1 MNRPAIATRA
11 RLRTNGGGAVGP
23 FALFPFAPLALVRL
37 AVLLLAAAAILL
49 ASPGR
54 ARAGQEP
61 PVWPA
66 STEAGA
72 ADTLDRE
79 TPRRTLAGFLKEGR
93 EGDFRAAA
101 GYLDLR
107 AVSPTSRDHDGP
119 ELAQKLAFILER
131 RRSLSLIKVP
141 DTPEGDP
148 TAKTPALLVVDTL
161 YASEDA
167 VPISLERVRFA
178 DGIERWLIARSTV
191 MAIPALDAV
200 YGPRPVGIPIPSSL
214 TRVTFLGNEPW
225 QWIGVAIMGFAAYA
239 LARALAWLFVR
250 VGRYFAQ
257 RTRTRAD
264 DALVE
269 SARRP
274 LRMVLGALLYR
285 LLLEPLQLTAAV
297 VEISEH
303 VTYTFLV
310 IGVAWLVLRALGVAT
325 AWLDEHAGA
334 GTDAF
339 RGRRVRTQA
348 MVLRRVASIGVAVVA
363 GSFVLLQFEFV
374 RSVGV
379 SLLASAGVV
388 SVVVGFAA
396 QRSLSA
402 IVGGVQ
408 FSFAQPV
415 RVGDQIV
422 AEGEFGEVEEI
433 YLTYAVV
440 RLWDKRR
447 LVVPITYFLEKPFQ
461 NWTRSGT
468 DLLGVVMIRV
478 DYGMPLEPAR
488 AELERVCAA
497 DPRWDK
503 TVCKLQMV
511 DVDATTAT
519 LRALVSAADAG
530 ALWDLRCSVR
540 ERLVDFVCKFE
551 GGRYLPRARGE
562 NVVVSPAP
570 SPSGGPPLTP
580 AS

>member
-1 MNRPAIATRA
+1 MA
-11 RLRTNGGGAVGP
+11 GAGASLVP
-23 FALFPFAPLALVRL
+23 FAVVQLF
-37 AVLLLAAAAILL
+37 LLAAILL
-49 ASPGR
+49 AFAGQAR
-54 ARAGQEP
+54 ARQEP
-61 PVWPA
+61 PLWPGGA
-66 STEAGA
+66 EAGA
-72 ADTLDRE
+72 SDTLDRE
-79 TPRRTLAGFLKEGR
+79 TPRRTLAGFLKESR
-93 EGDFRAAA
+93 EGDFRGAA

-107 AVSPTSRDHDGP
+107 GVAPGSRDHDGP

-131 RRSLSLIKVP
+131 RRSLSLTRVP
-141 DTPEGDP
+141 DAPEGDP
-148 TAKTPALLVVDTL
+148 TAKNPALLVVDTL
-161 YASEDA
+161 YAAEDA
-167 VPISLERVRFA
+167 VPVSLERVRFA

-214 TRVTFLGNEPW
+214 TRVTFLGNEAW

-239 LARALAWLFVR
+239 IARALAALFVR

-257 RTRTRAD
+257 RTRTKAD
-264 DALVE
+264 DQLVE

-285 LLLEPLQLTAAV
+285 LLIEPLQLTAGV
-297 VEISEH
+297 VELSEH

-310 IGVAWLVLRALGVAT
+310 IGVAWLVLRALRVGT
-325 AWLDEHAGA
+325 AWLDEHAGPSS
-334 GTDAF
+334 TDAF

-348 MVLRRVASIGVAVVA
+348 MVLRRVAGIGVAVIA

-415 RVGDQIV
+415 RVGDQIM

-478 DYGMPLEPAR
+478 DYGMPLEPVR
-488 AELERVCAA
+488 AELERICAA
-497 DPRWDK
+497 DPHWDK
-503 TVCKLQMV
+503 TVCEVQMV

-540 ERLVDFVCKFE
+540 ERLVDFVCKYE

-562 NVVVSPAP
+562 TVATSPVAP
-570 SPSGGPPLTP
+570 DRPPVTP
-580 AS
+580 LARNQ

>member
-1 MNRPAIATRA
+1 VA
-11 RLRTNGGGAVGP
+11 
-23 FALFPFAPLALVRL
+23 
-37 AVLLLAAAAILL
+37 
-49 ASPGR
+49 GR
-54 ARAGQEP
+54 ARAQDS
-61 PVWPA
+61 PVWPPSA
-66 STEAGA
+66 QAGP

-79 TPRRTLAGFLKEGR
+79 TPRRTLAGFLREGR

-107 AVSPTSRDHDGP
+107 AVAPASRDHDGP

-131 RRSLSLIKVP
+131 RRSLSLNKVP
-141 DTPEGDP
+141 DAPEGDP
-148 TAKTPALLVVDTL
+148 SAKNPSLLVVDTL
-161 YASEDA
+161 YAAEDP
-167 VPISLERVRFA
+167 VPIALERVRFA
-178 DGIERWLIARSTV
+178 DGIDRWLIARSTIS
-191 MAIPALDAV
+191 AIPALDAV
-200 YGPRPVGIPIPSSL
+200 YGPRPVGIPIPVSL
-214 TRVTFLGNEPW
+214 TRTFFGNEAW
-225 QWIGVAIMGFAAYA
+225 QWVGIAIMAIVAYA
-239 LARALAWLFVR
+239 LARTFAAMFVR
-250 VGRYFAQ
+250 LGRYFAQ
-257 RTRTRAD
+257 RTRTKAD
-264 DALVE
+264 DELIE

-274 LRMVLGALLYR
+274 LRMVMGALLYR
-285 LLLEPLQLTAAV
+285 LLLEPLQLSAV
-297 VEISEH
+297 VLEIGEH

-325 AWLDEHAGA
+325 AWLDEHAGPSLS
-334 GTDAF
+334 DAF

-478 DYGMPLEPAR
+478 DYAMPLEPAR
-488 AELERVCAA
+488 AELERICTA

-503 TVCKLQMV
+503 TVCRLQMV

-519 LRALVSAADAG
+519 LRAVVSAADAG
-530 ALWDLRCSVR
+530 ALWDLRCAVR
-540 ERLVDFVCKFE
+540 ERLVDFVSRFE
-551 GGRYLPRARGE
+551 GGRYLPRVRGE
-562 NVVVSPAP
+562 NMVTSPGQ
-570 SPSGGPPLTP
+570 S
-580 AS
+580 

>member
-1 MNRPAIATRA
+1 MNRPATAVRA
-11 RLRTNGGGAVGP
+11 WSRTIGAARKRV
-23 FALFPFAPLALVRL
+23 ALLLML
-37 AVLLLAAAAILL
+37 AVVAVAGRAAA
-49 ASPGR
+49 R
-54 ARAGQEP
+54 QEP
-61 PVWPA
+61 A
-66 STEAGA
+66 LQFGTSDAGA
-72 ADTLDRE
+72 ADILDRE
-79 TPRRTLAGFLKEGR
+79 TPRRTLAGFLREGR

-107 AVSPTSRDHDGP
+107 SVAAASRDHDGP
-119 ELAQKLAFILER
+119 DLAQKLAYILER
-131 RRSLSLIKVP
+131 RRSLSLQKIP
-141 DTPEGDP
+141 DTPDGEPG
-148 TAKTPALLVVDTL
+148 TKNPALLVVDTL
-161 YASEDA
+161 YASEDP
-167 VPISLERVRFA
+167 VPIALERVRFV
-178 DGIERWLIARSTV
+178 DGIDRWLIAPSTV
-191 MAIPALDAV
+191 AAIPALDAV

-214 TRVTFLGNEPW
+214 TRVTFLGNEAW
-225 QWIGVAIMGFAAYA
+225 QWIGVAVMAIVAYA
-239 LARALAWLFVR
+239 LARSLAAIFVR

-257 RTRTRAD
+257 RTKTKAD
-264 DALVE
+264 DELVE

-274 LRMVLGALLYR
+274 LRMVVGALLYR
-285 LLLEPLQLTAAV
+285 VLLEPLQLSSV
-297 VEISEH
+297 VLEAGEH
-303 VTYTFLV
+303 VTYTILV
-310 IGVAWLVLRALGVAT
+310 IGIAWLLLRALGVAT
-325 AWLDEHAGA
+325 AWLDEQTG
-334 GTDAF
+334 GTAADAF

-348 MVLRRVASIGVAVVA
+348 MVLRRVASIGVGVVA
-363 GSFVLLQFEFV
+363 ASFVLLQFEFV

-468 DLLGVVMIRV
+468 DLLGVVMLRV
-478 DYGMPLEPAR
+478 DYGTPLAPVR
-488 AELERVCAA
+488 AELERICKE

-503 TVCKLQMV
+503 TICKLQMV
-511 DVDATTAT
+511 DVDATAAT
-519 LRALVSAADAG
+519 LRALVSAGDAG
-530 ALWDLRCSVR
+530 ALWDLRCNLR
-540 ERLVDFVCKFE
+540 EKLVEFVTAFE

-562 NVVVSPAP
+562 TVVTSPVARSAEPAPPAPASPAA
-570 SPSGGPPLTP
+570 PP
-580 AS
+580 ANHG